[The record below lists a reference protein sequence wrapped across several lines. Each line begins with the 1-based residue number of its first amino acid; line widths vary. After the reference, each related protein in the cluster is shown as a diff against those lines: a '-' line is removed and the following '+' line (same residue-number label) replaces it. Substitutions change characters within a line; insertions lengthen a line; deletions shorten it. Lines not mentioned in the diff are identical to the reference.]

1 MMAEA
6 DLNVIADMGSLS
18 TTTFPVRYLS
28 LITGFLR
35 FEQKTLSDYIVITL
49 PSLPRIGVVMCAG
62 PGFHKT
68 KILRL
73 FLIFFSHD
81 YTEC

>member
-18 TTTFPVRYLS
+18 MTTFPVRYSS

-35 FEQKTLSDYIVITL
+35 FEQKTLSDYIAITL
-49 PSLPRIGVVMCAG
+49 PSLPRISVGNARWARFPQDQNPEVVSD
-62 PGFHKT
+62 
-68 KILRL
+68 L
-73 FLIFFSHD
+73 FFP
-81 YTEC
+81 